1 MPPKSTPALLLG
13 LALLVLLHPAHSAGY
28 PRPVHDDSLPLIFN
42 LSDPGGVLNFHRA
55 ESLLSRILV
64 PRPVESGN
72 LSDCRALF
80 AAHFRTLQAVFAVPP
95 AANLFANARSPPA
108 YSPVPLTEIRS
119 WALDAH
125 RFQTQTPLG
134 LKTFE
139 NQVFTHDPS
148 APRRLVLAAHIDSKF
163 FPTPPHSLF
172 VGATD
177 SAAPVAIILQLAQ
190 ALTPLLDRKLRHDLA
205 SPAAAAERI
214 TLQVVLLDGE
224 EAFQEWSD
232 SDSLYGARALAS
244 KWAEPLRTPTATM
257 KKLRSLD
264 QIDSFILYDLLGSP
278 QPQIHHF
285 FEDTAWLFDAFVSAE
300 ARLVHASLFARFPSL
315 PSVASHLPANSL
327 QRLRAR
333 SPFFVKR
340 LPGQPVAFG
349 SIEDDHLPF
358 LKQGVPVLHLIA
370 APFPQVWHTIHDDR
384 SALDLQT
391 ILEWSLI
398 SQVVLVQYLGLEPFL
413 DGYRSARRDE
423 L

>member
-55 ESLLSRILV
+55 ESLLL
-64 PRPVESGN
+64 PDPGP
-72 LSDCRALF
+72 
-80 AAHFRTLQAVFAVPP
+80 AAGGERQPERLPGPCSSPTFRTLQAVFAVPP

-190 ALTPLLDRKLRHDLA
+190 ALTPSSTGNSATILPPPPLPPNA
-205 SPAAAAERI
+205 SPSRSSSSTAKKPSRN
-214 TLQVVLLDGE
+214 G
-224 EAFQEWSD
+224 
-232 SDSLYGARALAS
+232 
-244 KWAEPLRTPTATM
+244 PTPTRCM
-257 KKLRSLD
+257 VQGQSL
-264 QIDSFILYDLLGSP
+264 SP
-278 QPQIHHF
+278 P
-285 FEDTAWLFDAFVSAE
+285 
-300 ARLVHASLFARFPSL
+300 P
-315 PSVASHLPANSL
+315 
-327 QRLRAR
+327 
-333 SPFFVKR
+333 
-340 LPGQPVAFG
+340 
-349 SIEDDHLPF
+349 
-358 LKQGVPVLHLIA
+358 
-370 APFPQVWHTIHDDR
+370 
-384 SALDLQT
+384 
-391 ILEWSLI
+391 
-398 SQVVLVQYLGLEPFL
+398 
-413 DGYRSARRDE
+413 
-423 L
+423 